1 MLSLHP
7 RAKRC
12 KNFEFIYTQIVNYY
26 FVYIHIEK
34 IYTRCICW
42 VLLLTIDFFTAGIWK
57 FTLKFTLSKSHLSI
71 KFLFMSAMETW
82 IIKKSCCFVLK
93 IKPIYPNPMCTL
105 HGLCLQLKGSLKDHF
120 SERMKICGLY
130 LHQMSKTLGLCT
142 DAPPLPSVT
151 IAFLLRGGRGFF
163 TQASHRC
170 WIEGHYYLP
179 IITSWS
185 TLLATILTRLF

>member
-1 MLSLHP
+1 MHDIIQYYYIVHKWDDRLKMSLKYFIGMLSLHP

-12 KNFEFIYTQIVNYY
+12 NNFQFIYTQIVNNY

-42 VLLLTIDFFTAGIWK
+42 VLLFIIDFFTADIWK

-82 IIKKSCCFVLK
+82 IIKKSCCFELK

-105 HGLCLQLKGSLKDHF
+105 HGLCLQLKVSLKDHF
-120 SERMKICGLY
+120 SERMKIRGLY

-142 DAPPLPSVT
+142 DAPPPPLSNHRIFT
-151 IAFLLRGGRGFF
+151 EGR
-163 TQASHRC
+163 
-170 WIEGHYYLP
+170 EGVLY
-179 IITSWS
+179 TG
-185 TLLATILTRLF
+185 